1 MEDPNGN
8 NILPA
13 AVLELDLS
21 TVTLADEAQAEID
34 LINKPAVGDL
44 RALQDLWSDTFVQE
58 SMDHHLFSAI
68 TRHFDPDGEVN
79 AAQRERYRQ
88 ASANRFT
95 LTTSRLPAF
104 N

>member
-1 MEDPNGN
+1 MEDPFANGN

-21 TVTLADEAQAEID
+21 TLTDEAQAEIN

-58 SMDHHLFSAI
+58 SMDHHLFRAI